1 MRTRWHDYN
10 EDQVSLS
17 VHRCFEKLLVLQNN
31 KPAWLRKGK
40 GNVLHK
46 IPFQIYHQETH
57 SNHSLSSQPCRR
69 HGEDSLW
76 KLWLHTNTSVSAL
89 RQVCCTHSISAA
101 QLSHST
107 TPSQAPRQKP
117 HKNVLSK
124 NSCFSWWRPW
134 TKSAIREPGCSCEIV
149 GDQCQGLTCKP
160 QDLSN
165 LNLWGRSLWI
175 IWKFSRWCYWLA
187 GFRGKCSIFFFFLQ
201 R

>member
-1 MRTRWHDYN
+1 MLRETL
-10 EDQVSLS
+10 SLAKQQTCLTQE
-17 VHRCFEKLLVLQNN
+17 RQRERFAQNT
-31 KPAWLRKGK
+31 
-40 GNVLHK
+40 
-46 IPFQIYHQETH
+46 IPD
-57 SNHSLSSQPCRR
+57 LSSR
-69 HGEDSLW
+69 
-76 KLWLHTNTSVSAL
+76 NT
-89 RQVCCTHSISAA
+89 QIIPYPHSPAGGTARTVFENSGSTQTRPYQHYGRSAA
-101 QLSHST
+101 HTASVLLNSVI
-107 TPSQAPRQKP
+107 APLHPRHPGKKP